1 MSEAQSRPTFT
12 QYVGYLFG
20 RTLPDSKRDWVRNDL
35 VGRGASVRYMLR
47 FTLPIVPLLALFLL
61 VPGPIWLPLGM
72 MAILLI
78 PLVYFAAA
86 LMQIYRRHR
95 LLAHGLDPELLGEKA
110 QRRHDRERA
119 DYERRFGRR

>member
-1 MSEAQSRPTFT
+1 MAEAQSHPSFT

-20 RTLPDSKRDWVRNDL
+20 RTLPESKRDWVRNDL
-35 VGRGASVRYMLR
+35 VGRGASVRYLLR

-61 VPGPIWLPLGM
+61 MPGPIWLPLGM
-72 MAILLI
+72 IAILLI
-78 PLVYFAAA
+78 PLVYFAVA

-95 LLAHGLDPELLGEKA
+95 LLSHGLDPELLGEKA